1 MRIPKRPWFS
11 SVAVLAVGAFAL
23 PACGD
28 SEDTGG
34 STGSPTA
41 PGESTSTALVP
52 NTTDPITLR
61 FTWWGN
67 DDRAERYAQA
77 IDLFTAKYPNFT
89 IEPASAAFAD
99 YWPARNTEAAGGGLP
114 DVMQFDSAYLRE
126 YAEGN
131 RLADLTPY
139 IDAGIVKLG
148 DYEPNLVAAGNLG
161 GKQIAIPTGTNTLA
175 FFYQPDLTAETGV
188 EFPTGDWTL
197 EEYNAFC
204 QQVKDAGKSAADQ
217 PILCGKDYTDT
228 FWFFLQWLIQNGT
241 APFSDDGQLNFGATE
256 ITEFL
261 GIAESAREAGL
272 FTPVSRLEALNPL
285 SGFANNEAISEASWD
300 NFIASFSGDTGKD
313 NLEIVPIWSG
323 SNGRQNFM
331 RPAMLLSLGANT
343 EHPAEAALLLDFML
357 NDPEVGAI
365 FGTSRGVPGAASV
378 RDSLNPEAGS
388 FDAKVIAYEELVQ
401 QDPTS
406 TAPIPV
412 KGFGTIEE
420 TWRTLAQEVGYGS
433 INAEQFAEQW
443 LAEAA
448 NAIK

>member
-1 MRIPKRPWFS
+1 MIIRRRLS
-11 SVAVLAVGAFAL
+11 LSGAAVLVVGAL
-23 PACGD
+23 TLTACG
-28 SEDTGG
+28 GG
-34 STGSPTA
+34 GTDEGKGSSAPASGATAPTA
-41 PGESTSTALVP
+41 ITA

-77 IDLFTAKYPNFT
+77 IELFTTKYPNFT

-126 YAEGN
+126 YAGGDL
-131 RLADLTPY
+131 LADLTPY
-139 IDAGIVKLG
+139 IEANILRLG
-148 DYEPNLVAAGNLG
+148 DYDPNIVAAGNLG

-188 EFPTGDWTL
+188 DFPTGAWTL
-197 EEYNAFC
+197 EDYNAFC
-204 QQVKDAGKSAADQ
+204 QQVKDAGKSVGGQ

-228 FWFFLQWLIQNGT
+228 FWFFLQWLVQQGT
-241 APFSDDGQLNFGATE
+241 APFTDDGALNFGATE

-261 GIAESAREAGL
+261 NIAAPARAAGV
-272 FTPVSRLEALNPL
+272 FTPAARLEALSPL
-285 SGFANNEAISEASWD
+285 TGFSNNEGISEASWD

-323 SNGRQNFM
+323 ADGRQNFL
-331 RPAMLLSLGANT
+331 RPAMLLSAGANT
-343 EHPAEAALLLDFML
+343 EHPAEAALLIDFLL

-365 FGTSRGVPGAASV
+365 FGTSRGVPVSTTV
-378 RDSLNPEAGS
+378 RDSLSPEAGS
-388 FDAKVIAYEELVQ
+388 ADAKVIAYEQLVQ
-401 QDPTS
+401 QDPTAP
-406 TAPIPV
+406 APIPV

-420 TWRTLAQEVGYGS
+420 KWRTLAQELGYGTVT
-433 INAEQFAEQW
+433 ADQFAEEW